1 VDWTIVRQHEQ
12 RRVSGRIR
20 LNDQGNNNYRQ
31 HKPPEHTMISSLRTG
46 VSGLKTHQTKMDVTG
61 NNIANVNTIGF
72 KRSRTAF
79 TDVLGQRM
87 LGTNRSSRGAAVN
100 TSFVGFGVQ
109 VSSIDR
115 NWNQGALENTSY
127 ATDLALNGDGFFIV
141 SNGEREM
148 MTRNGRFE
156 FGADGTLINKGG
168 LSVQGFNID
177 SEGNVDQSAL
187 GDIKINWSSQSL
199 AHATDE
205 VTTGGNLSADAAIG
219 DEVNISTVIYD
230 DQGTAHTALITY
242 EKTADDTWGYDI
254 TYGGSLTPPAFAPT
268 TGTMDFET
276 DGSLTN
282 STPIDVTWDAEY
294 ADSSTTFAVNIENIT
309 QTSGNTTAIVRSQD
323 GYQSGKL
330 IGYNIAPNGMVSLNY
345 SNGESTNQYQM
356 AIATVNN
363 PNGLDNVG
371 DGQYATTASSGN
383 MIKGRAG
390 NEIETGIVAG
400 ALEMSNVDLATE
412 FTDMIV
418 AQRGYQAGARVITT
432 SDEILQETVNLKR

>member
-1 VDWTIVRQHEQ
+1 
-12 RRVSGRIR
+12 
-20 LNDQGNNNYRQ
+20 
-31 HKPPEHTMISSLRTG
+31 MISSLRTG

-141 SNGEREM
+141 SNGERDM
-148 MTRNGRFE
+148 LTRNGRFE
-156 FGADGTLINKGG
+156 FGADGKLINKGG
-168 LSVQGFNID
+168 MNAQGFTID
-177 SEGNVDQSAL
+177 ANGNVDQSAL
-187 GDIKINWSSQSL
+187 VDIEINWSSQSL
-199 AHATDE
+199 ANATDE
-205 VTTGGNLSADAAIG
+205 VVVGGNLSADSAIG
-219 DEVNISTVIYD
+219 AEVNISTVIYD
-230 DQGTAHTALITY
+230 DQGSAHTALITY
-242 EKTADDTWGYDI
+242 EKTADDTWGY
-254 TYGGSLTPPAFAPT
+254 TVSYGGSLTPDVFADS
-268 TGTMDFET
+268 TGTLNFDT
-276 DGSLTN
+276 QGGLVS
-282 STPIDVTWDAEY
+282 STPISVTWDAEY
-294 ADSSTTFAVNIENIT
+294 TDTSTTFDINIENIT
-309 QTSGNTTAIVRSQD
+309 QTSGNDTAIVRSQD

-330 IGYNIAPNGMVSLNY
+330 VGYNIAPNGMVSLNY
-345 SNGESTNQYQM
+345 SNGESENLYQM
-356 AIATVNN
+356 AIASVNN
-363 PNGLDNVG
+363 PNGLDNIG
-371 DGQYATTASSGN
+371 DGAYATTASSGN
-383 MIKGRAG
+383 MIMGRAG
-390 NEIETGIVAG
+390 SEIETGIVAG

>member
-1 VDWTIVRQHEQ
+1 
-12 RRVSGRIR
+12 
-20 LNDQGNNNYRQ
+20 
-31 HKPPEHTMISSLRTG
+31 MISSLRTG

-100 TSFVGFGVQ
+100 TSFVGFGVA

-115 NWNQGALENTSY
+115 NWNQGALENTNY

-148 MTRNGRFE
+148 LTRNGRFE
-156 FGADGTLINKGG
+156 FNEDGLLVNKAG
-168 LSVQGFNID
+168 LTVQGFQID
-177 SEGNVDQSAL
+177 ANGNVDQSAL
-187 GDIKINWSSQSL
+187 VDLSINWASSSN
-199 AHATDE
+199 ASATQE
-205 VTTGGNLSADAAIG
+205 VMTGGNLSADAAVG
-219 DEVNISTVIYD
+219 DQVNISTVIYD

-242 EKTADDTWGYDI
+242 EKTADDTWSYDI
-254 TYGGSLTPPAFAPT
+254 SYGGSLTPAAFAST
-268 TGTMDFET
+268 TGTLDFDT
-276 DGSLTN
+276 DGELISN
-282 STPIDVTWDAEY
+282 TPIDVTWDSEY
-294 ADSSTTFAVNIENIT
+294 TDSNTTFQINIENIT
-309 QTSGNTTAIVRSQD
+309 QNSGNDTAIVRSQD

-330 IGYNIAPNGMVSLNY
+330 VGYSIAPDGMMSLNY
-345 SNGESTNQYQM
+345 SNGEAENIYQL
-356 AIATVNN
+356 AVASVNN

-371 DGQYATTASSGN
+371 DGLYGTTAASGN
-383 MIKGRAG
+383 MITGRAG
-390 NEIETGIVAG
+390 NEVETGVVAG

>member
-1 VDWTIVRQHEQ
+1 
-12 RRVSGRIR
+12 
-20 LNDQGNNNYRQ
+20 
-31 HKPPEHTMISSLRTG
+31 MISSLRTG

-141 SNGEREM
+141 SNGERDM
-148 MTRNGRFE
+148 LSRNGRFE
-156 FGADGTLINKGG
+156 FGADGKLINKGG
-168 LSVQGFNID
+168 MNAQGFNVD
-177 SEGNVDQSAL
+177 ANGNVDQSAL
-187 GDIKINWSSQSL
+187 VDIEINWSSQSL
-199 AHATDE
+199 ANATDE
-205 VTTGGNLSADAAIG
+205 VVVGGNLSADAAVSAQ
-219 DEVNISTVIYD
+219 VNISTVIYD
-230 DQGTAHTALITY
+230 DQGSPHTALITY
-242 EKTADDTWGYDI
+242 EKTADDTWSYDV
-254 TYGGSLTPPAFAPT
+254 TYGGSLTPAVFADA
-268 TGTMDFET
+268 TGTLNFDT
-276 DGSLTN
+276 QGGLVS
-282 STPIDVTWDAEY
+282 STPISVTWDAEY
-294 ADSSTTFAVNIENIT
+294 TDSETTFDINIENVT
-309 QTSGNTTAIVRSQD
+309 QTSGNDTAIVRSQD

-330 IGYNIAPNGMVSLNY
+330 VGYNIAPNGMVSLNY
-345 SNGESTNQYQM
+345 SNGESENLYQM

-363 PNGLDNVG
+363 PNGLDNIG
-371 DGQYATTASSGN
+371 DGLYATTASSGN

-390 NEIETGIVAG
+390 SEIETGIVAG

>member
-1 VDWTIVRQHEQ
+1 
-12 RRVSGRIR
+12 
-20 LNDQGNNNYRQ
+20 
-31 HKPPEHTMISSLRTG
+31 MISSLRTG

-148 MTRNGRFE
+148 LTRNGRFE
-156 FGADGTLINKGG
+156 FNENGKLVNKAG
-168 LSVQGFNID
+168 LTAQGFSID
-177 SEGNVDQSAL
+177 GNGNVDQSQL
-187 GDIKINWSSQSL
+187 VDLEINWASSSS
-199 AHATDE
+199 ASATEE
-205 VTTGGNLSADAAIG
+205 VVVGGNLSADAEVG
-219 DEVNISTVIYD
+219 DQVNISTVIYD

-242 EKTADDTWGYDI
+242 EKTADDTWSYDI
-254 TYGGSLTPPAFAPT
+254 SYGGSLTPAAFADA
-268 TGTMDFET
+268 TGTLDFDT
-276 DGSLTN
+276 DGSLIA
-282 STPIDVTWDAEY
+282 STPVAVTWDSEY
-294 ADSSTTFAVNIENIT
+294 TDSSTTFDVNIENIT
-309 QTSGNTTAIVRSQD
+309 QNSGNDTAIVRSQD

-330 IGYNIAPNGMVSLNY
+330 IGYNIAPDGMMSLNY
-345 SNGESTNQYQM
+345 SNGESQNLFQM
-356 AIATVNN
+356 AIASVNN

-371 DGQYATTASSGN
+371 DGLYGTTASSGN

-390 NEIETGIVAG
+390 SEVETGIVAG

>member
-1 VDWTIVRQHEQ
+1 
-12 RRVSGRIR
+12 
-20 LNDQGNNNYRQ
+20 
-31 HKPPEHTMISSLRTG
+31 MISSLRTG

-127 ATDLALNGDGFFIV
+127 VTDLALNGDGFFIV

-148 MTRNGRFE
+148 LTRNGRFE
-156 FGADGTLINKGG
+156 FGADGKLINKAGMNA
-168 LSVQGFNID
+168 QGFTVDAN
-177 SEGNVDQSAL
+177 GNVDQSAL
-187 GDIKINWSSQSL
+187 VDIEINWSSQSL
-199 AHATDE
+199 ANATDE
-205 VTTGGNLSADAAIG
+205 VVVGGNLSADAAVG
-219 DEVNISTVIYD
+219 AQVNISTVIYD
-230 DQGTAHTALITY
+230 DQGSPHTALITY
-242 EKTADDTWGYDI
+242 EKTADDTWSYDV
-254 TYGGSLTPPAFAPT
+254 TYGGSLTPAVFADA
-268 TGTMDFET
+268 TGTLNFDT
-276 DGSLTN
+276 QGGLVS
-282 STPIDVTWDAEY
+282 STPISVTWDSEY
-294 ADSSTTFAVNIENIT
+294 TDSETTFDINIENVT
-309 QTSGNTTAIVRSQD
+309 QTSGNDTAIVRSQD

-330 IGYNIAPNGMVSLNY
+330 VGYNIAPNGMVSLNY
-345 SNGESTNQYQM
+345 SNGESENLYQM
-356 AIATVNN
+356 AIASVNN
-363 PNGLDNVG
+363 PNGLDNIG
-371 DGQYATTASSGN
+371 DGAYATTASSGN

-390 NEIETGIVAG
+390 TEIETGIVAG

>member
-1 VDWTIVRQHEQ
+1 
-12 RRVSGRIR
+12 
-20 LNDQGNNNYRQ
+20 
-31 HKPPEHTMISSLRTG
+31 MISSLRTG

-141 SNGEREM
+141 SNGERDM
-148 MTRNGRFE
+148 LTRNGRFE
-156 FGADGTLINKGG
+156 FGADGKLINKGG
-168 LSVQGFNID
+168 MNAQGFTID
-177 SEGNVDQSAL
+177 ANGNVDQSAL
-187 GDIKINWSSQSL
+187 VDIEINWSSQSL
-199 AHATDE
+199 ANATDE
-205 VTTGGNLSADAAIG
+205 VVVGGNLSADSAIG
-219 DEVNISTVIYD
+219 AEVNISTVIYD
-230 DQGTAHTALITY
+230 DQGSAHTALITY
-242 EKTADDTWGYDI
+242 EKTADDTWGYTV
-254 TYGGSLTPPAFAPT
+254 TYGGSLTPDVFADA
-268 TGTMDFET
+268 TGTLNFDT
-276 DGSLTN
+276 QGGLVS
-282 STPIDVTWDAEY
+282 STPISVTWDAEY
-294 ADSSTTFAVNIENIT
+294 TDTSTTFDINIENIT
-309 QTSGNTTAIVRSQD
+309 QTSGNDTAIVRSQD
-323 GYQSGKL
+323 GYKSGKL
-330 IGYNIAPNGMVSLNY
+330 VGYNIAPNGMVSLNY
-345 SNGESTNQYQM
+345 SNGESENLYQM
-356 AIATVNN
+356 AIASVNN
-363 PNGLDNVG
+363 PNGLDNIG
-371 DGQYATTASSGN
+371 DGAYATTASSGN
-383 MIKGRAG
+383 MIMGRAG
-390 NEIETGIVAG
+390 SEIETGIVAG